1 MNEMALRRDGKKT
14 KVFNA
19 KAIDEILDGYY
30 EPGPDRKHKSPT
42 KRLMQHKNSTVKH
55 KQRI

>member
-1 MNEMALRRDGKKT
+1 MNEMSARRGEGGKK

-30 EPGPDRKHKSPT
+30 EPGPERKHKSPT
-42 KRLMQHKNSTVKH
+42 KRLVQHKNSTTKH
-55 KQRI
+55 K